1 MEGQLMEGRTAAPD
15 QPAAADDPQM
25 VELRAFAAEVVRAAG
40 GVPGGAGYRPRL
52 EPRRRTLTAAP
63 VELLGALGWQ
73 IGSTV
78 RRRPART
85 LAFTIAGVGVVVG
98 ALWLRSALA
107 PADASLEL
115 ATAPRILVA
124 AAPAPPPPVIALPD
138 EPVRTSP
145 PPVAPSRSP
154 VEAVSA
160 PRVARSAI
168 PKRALLPPVKPT
180 KRSGL
185 DRATL
190 IDGMRA
196 VQPRVNDCYR
206 EYHQK
211 GVANLRIEVGR
222 GGRVNRVLV
231 SGPLARTPTAGC
243 VKAAVKTAHFRAG
256 GSSFQYPV
264 VLQ

>member
-1 MEGQLMEGRTAAPD
+1 MEGQLVEEPTAAPD
-15 QPAAADDPQM
+15 QPAAADDPEM

-145 PPVAPSRSP
+145 PPIAPRPAP

-160 PRVARSAI
+160 PRVAHSAI
-168 PKRALLPPVKPT
+168 TKPT

-196 VQPRVNDCYR
+196 IQPRVNDCYR